1 MSIASALWGIRLQSS
16 WEVKSA
22 RGKGRGIPQS
32 LRAFARIFCCTSPQ
46 ELSDLAVEAA
56 QNDGRLARRPLKSWN
71 REIQAHQVLLS
82 WITQLINEYN
92 TSIKSLPTASPLYET
107 FALRKQMARDL
118 LTGEL
123 RVLKSAC
130 AWLENY
136 CATLTTKSY
145 LSDENGGSETVLGS
159 RAKF

>member
-1 MSIASALWGIRLQSS
+1 MN
-16 WEVKSA
+16 V
-22 RGKGRGIPQS
+22 QS
-32 LRAFARIFCCTSPQ
+32 LP
-46 ELSDLAVEAA
+46 
-56 QNDGRLARRPLKSWN
+56 P
-71 REIQAHQVLLS
+71 
-82 WITQLINEYN
+82 
-92 TSIKSLPTASPLYET
+92 ASPLYET

-123 RVLKSAC
+123 RVLKSAG

-136 CATLTTKSY
+136 CATLTNKSY

>member
-1 MSIASALWGIRLQSS
+1 MDLLPLGSLTYDLILPHPEDCHNVLPR
-16 WEVKSA
+16 EVKSA

-71 REIQAHQVLLS
+71 REIQAHQ
-82 WITQLINEYN
+82 
-92 TSIKSLPTASPLYET
+92 SLPLASPLYET

-123 RVLKSAC
+123 RVLKSAG

-136 CATLTTKSY
+136 CATLTNKSY